1 MRWSAEPLRA
11 IYLPATSF
19 IANAKGYP
27 VLSKSCQAF
36 LKSVF
41 KFKPTVILSSTAR
54 NLHSAG
60 GHDAYAQ

>member
-1 MRWSAEPLRA
+1 MRS
-11 IYLPATSF
+11 IYLPASSF

-41 KFKPTVILSSTAR
+41 KFKPTVILTQTTR
-54 NLHSAG
+54 KLHSSG
-60 GHDAYAQ
+60 GHEAYAQ

>member
-1 MRWSAEPLRA
+1 MRWSAEPMRS
-11 IYLPATSF
+11 IYLPASSF

-41 KFKPTVILSSTAR
+41 KFKPTVILTQTTR
-54 NLHSAG
+54 KLHSSG
-60 GHDAYAQ
+60 GHEAYAQ